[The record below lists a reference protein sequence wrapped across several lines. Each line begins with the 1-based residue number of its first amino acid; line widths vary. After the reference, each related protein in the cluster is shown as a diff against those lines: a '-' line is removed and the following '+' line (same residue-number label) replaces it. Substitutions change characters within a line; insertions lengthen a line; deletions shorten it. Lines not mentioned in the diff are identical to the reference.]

1 MKNKLSPLLSSAKDF
16 LVEAL
21 ENYDRGRLNF
31 AIVHAV
37 TAAELVLKE
46 RLSRINPCLIYKNID
61 SKELRKEQTVSLR
74 YLPQRLN
81 NLGVSITSDECSLI
95 RTFADW
101 RNEIVHHMPSFDKK
115 VAQIQLPQLL
125 DLISVFLRRD
135 LSHPLETF
143 IPRRLFRTAN
153 GILKEWERVVSEAR
167 EKAKGDKNLIPNACP
182 NCGASGILTLID
194 DSGRVRCYLCG
205 TKNYHYDYCTQCE
218 RKTVSAFSTFDEGHL
233 CDDCIDDAGDQYI
246 QMLIDI
252 ERGK

>member
-1 MKNKLSPLLSSAKDF
+1 MSPLLSSAKDF

-21 ENYDRGRLNF
+21 ENYDRQRLNF

-46 RLSRINPCLIYKNID
+46 RLARIHRCLIFKNID
-61 SKELRKEQTVSLR
+61 SKEFQKEHTISLR

-81 NLGVSITSDECSLI
+81 NLSVAITSDESNLI

-115 VAQIQLPQLL
+115 AAQLQLPQLL
-125 DLISVFLRRD
+125 DFISMFLRRELD
-135 LSHPLETF
+135 NPLETF
-143 IPRRLFRTAN
+143 LPKRLYRTAN
-153 GILKEWERVVSEAR
+153 GLLQEWERVISEAR
-167 EKAKGDKNLIPNACP
+167 EKAKSDKNIIPNACP
-182 NCGASGILTLID
+182 NCGVSGVLTLID
-194 DSGRVRCYLCG
+194 DSRRVRCYLCG

-218 RKTVSAFSTFDEGHL
+218 KKTVSTFSAINEGNY
-233 CDDCIDDAGDQYI
+233 CDDCIDAAGDQHI